1 MVDKLSFVKSPRS
14 LRCSFKIFPILCPIL
29 IGLLFHQGFHTN
41 DGLDFLFA
49 HGHGPVRPIRPRP
62 LFLSPSA
69 APFTPFDPS
78 LLCKRVNWGDGQNNP
93 DGSMFMGRRID
104 TYINGDKFELG

>member
-1 MVDKLSFVKSPRS
+1 MF
-14 LRCSFKIFPILCPIL
+14 CPIY
-29 IGLLFHQGFHTN
+29 INPLFHQGFHSR
-41 DGLDFLFA
+41 DGLDFLSA
-49 HGHGPVRPIRPRP
+49 HGHEPVRPVRPHL

-69 APFTPFDPS
+69 APFTPFDP
-78 LLCKRVNWGDGQNNP
+78 LLLRKGVNWGDGQNNP

>member
-1 MVDKLSFVKSPRS
+1 MVDKLSFVKSSWS
-14 LRCSFKIFPILCPIL
+14 LKCSFKIFPMLCPIF
-29 IGLLFHQGFHTN
+29 IGPLFYQGFHTN
-41 DGLDFLFA
+41 DGLDFLSA
-49 HGHGPVRPIRPRP
+49 HGHGPVRPIKPRL
-62 LFLSPSA
+62 LFLSPLA

-78 LLCKRVNWGDGQNNP
+78 LLCKGVNWGDGQNNP